1 MRLISYFP
9 LTLAEAEKISAAPLR
24 WVALMADRVGCD
36 LVASTGIHDGAAVIK
51 QILAGAQAVQVVSGL
66 YRNGLNHLQT
76 MAQELQDWMIQ
87 NEYYELD
94 QFRGSM
100 SQAKAQ
106 DPAVYERFQFMKH
119 FGGLS

>member
-1 MRLISYFP
+1 MSG
-9 LTLAEAEKISAAPLR
+9 
-24 WVALMADRVGCD
+24 RVDCD
-36 LVASTGIHDGAAVIK
+36 LVASTGIHDGATVIK
-51 QILAGAQAVQVVSGL
+51 QILAGAQAVQVVSSL
-66 YRNGLNHLQT
+66 YRHGLAHLQT